1 MIEKIKYINHI
12 NEEVEFGESGIY
24 VNQSNIHDFLWDVV
38 SQNDRISSFKKG
50 IQDRS
55 LPVVI
60 KCNTEEEGI
69 AIKNKLFEVCEKDVL
84 AVKAGKLVIG
94 DYYFKCYITGSSKSE
109 YLLNAGYMKTELAI
123 TSDMPYWI
131 KETTSN
137 FDGESATIGK
147 NLDYN
152 NDFDFDYSSNML
164 GTQLVNGNFVP
175 SNFRMIIYGQ
185 VSNPE
190 IYIGGHLYSVDVDI
204 EANEYLTIDSIEKT
218 IELTRADGTIANC
231 FNLRNRDSYVFEKI
245 PSGVSNVSTS
255 AAFHFDITL
264 LDERSEPKWI

>member
-1 MIEKIKYINHI
+1 MLEKIKYVNYLG
-12 NEEVEFGESGIY
+12 EEILFGENGIY
-24 VNQSNIHDFLWDVV
+24 ANANDLHDFSWNIN
-38 SQNDRISSFKKG
+38 SQNNKISSFKKG
-50 IQDRS
+50 ITKKLLPITIKKRS
-55 LPVVI
+55 D
-60 KCNTEEEGI
+60 EEGI
-69 AIKNKLFEVCEKDVL
+69 KARNDLFEICEKDVL
-84 AVKAGKLVIG
+84 NNKKGRLYFG
-94 DYYFKCYITGSSKSE
+94 DYYLNCFVTDSRASD
-109 YLLNAGYMKTELAI
+109 YLYHDAYSVFTLTIQTDY
-123 TSDMPYWI
+123 PYWI

-152 NDFDFDYSSNML
+152 NDFDYDYSSNML

-175 SNFRMIIYGQ
+175 SNFRIIIYGQ